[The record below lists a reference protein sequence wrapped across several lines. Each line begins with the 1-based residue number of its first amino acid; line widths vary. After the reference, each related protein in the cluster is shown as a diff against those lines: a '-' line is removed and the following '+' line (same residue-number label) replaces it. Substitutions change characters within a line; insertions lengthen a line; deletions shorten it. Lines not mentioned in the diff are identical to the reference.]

1 MDVPLL
7 NTDGSIL
14 ILCEAIDH
22 TPWVFHSRPDD
33 RPRPVSTLAAPVPA
47 EDKDLILIL
56 KQEVRLGPCLKL
68 VTVVQGSLSACSIL
82 FSRASCQA
90 ARAFICSGVRAASIC
105 SFVGA
110 GSKGCGVQT
119 RLITSVLPQ

>member
-1 MDVPLL
+1 MDVSLL

-68 VTVVQGSLSACSIL
+68 VPVVQRIPLGLLDPLLPCVMP
-82 FSRASCQA
+82 SRKGLHLLRSTSCQYLLL
-90 ARAFICSGVRAASIC
+90 RRSWLQGVR
-105 SFVGA
+105 
-110 GSKGCGVQT
+110 
-119 RLITSVLPQ
+119 RPD